1 MTSEQPAA
9 VCVLVS
15 GGLDSCVLAADLA
28 RRRRAVYPLFI
39 RQGLLWEETE
49 IYWLRRFLE
58 SLKLDGLQTLTVLD
72 VPVAD
77 LYGKHWSTTGEAVPG
92 AETEDAAV
100 YLPGRNLLL
109 LTKAA
114 VFCAMREIPEIALG
128 ILGMNPF
135 PDATP
140 EFFGRM
146 ESALASAL
154 DFPIRITRPFS
165 GLTKKA
171 VTEMGRD
178 LPLEL
183 TFSCINPRGRDHC
196 GDCNKCAERQK
207 GFREAGIEDRTVY
220 AASS

>member
-77 LYGKHWSTTGEAVPG
+77 LYGKHWSTTGE
-92 AETEDAAV
+92 
-100 YLPGRNLLL
+100 
-109 LTKAA
+109 
-114 VFCAMREIPEIALG
+114 
-128 ILGMNPF
+128 
-135 PDATP
+135 
-140 EFFGRM
+140 
-146 ESALASAL
+146 
-154 DFPIRITRPFS
+154 
-165 GLTKKA
+165 
-171 VTEMGRD
+171 
-178 LPLEL
+178 
-183 TFSCINPRGRDHC
+183 
-196 GDCNKCAERQK
+196 
-207 GFREAGIEDRTVY
+207 
-220 AASS
+220 